1 MREPTAKRKEKF
13 KSVAARRQLDVA
25 IILENIT
32 DMHNSAAVMRTCDAV
47 GISRIF
53 LLNTDESL
61 KHKNYT
67 VGKRTASGSRKW
79 VELSYFTDSAACFK
93 EVRKYCDKIYATHL
107 NSDSIGLYDC
117 DFTSSCA
124 LIFGNEK
131 DGITEETLAYADQ
144 NFVIPMHGMVQSLN
158 ISVACAVTLYELQ
171 RQRLREGKYSH
182 SDLPTAS
189 HQELYQNY
197 LDRHQKQNYNKKVER
212 KG

>member
-1 MREPTAKRKEKF
+1 MDKRKAKF

-25 IILENIT
+25 LVLENIT
-32 DMHNSAAVMRTCDAV
+32 DMHNTGAVMRTCDAV
-47 GISRIF
+47 GISRLFI
-53 LLNTDESL
+53 LNTDEVL
-61 KHKNYT
+61 QYKNYI
-67 VGKRTASGSRKW
+67 VGKRTSSGSRKW
-79 VELSYFTDSAACFK
+79 VEIEYYTDRAACFQ
-93 EVRKYCDKIYATHL
+93 EVRKYCEKIYATHL

-131 DGITEETLAYADQ
+131 DGISGETLEYADQ

-171 RQRLREGKYSH
+171 RQRLKEGNYAH
-182 SDLPTAS
+182 QDLPTVA
-189 HQELYQNY
+189 HQEIYQAY